1 MTLSNSNI
9 LDLSDGEQMR
19 QMGVTT
25 GLHEVP
31 LTSTKHVYGC
41 EDYYMEFEKR
51 ILNEIKQT
59 VRGER
64 KRGEDSVYKNI
75 CDVCCV

>member
-19 QMGVTT
+19 HMGVTT

-31 LTSTKHVYGC
+31 LTSTKHVYGS
-41 EDYYMEFEKR
+41 EEYDTE
-51 ILNEIKQT
+51 N
-59 VRGER
+59 
-64 KRGEDSVYKNI
+64 
-75 CDVCCV
+75 